1 MNKQNKNTDAEN
13 RVMVIRGERV
23 KREGE
28 IDKRHQLVTETKFL
42 VVSMLYG
49 TQK

>member
-23 KREGE
+23 REGE
-28 IDKRHQLVTETKFL
+28 IDKAASTGDRN
-42 VVSMLYG
+42 
-49 TQK
+49 